1 MLGVVSVRGSS
12 YCNVFIY
19 FFTQVIY
26 IKYLFLYVY
35 SFLLRYKLPKN
46 TYVCFHFK

>member
-1 MLGVVSVRGSS
+1 MLGVVSVGVPLTAM
-12 YCNVFIY
+12 YLFI
-19 FFTQVIY
+19 FLLRLY